1 MPQRYYFW
9 ATCVSGGVFYCLVF
23 MFTQDFRLSD
33 KQVLHSQPELL
44 LFLLPGALM
53 AVMQQESPLKS
64 TLIMALT
71 GTLLAALLL
80 HGVFAGTVRWDYIS
94 VWSLS
99 GMFWAGCGALL
110 IRLLRLVAAF
120 KR

>member
-9 ATCVSGGVFYCLVF
+9 ATCLSGGVFYCLVF
-23 MFTQDFRLSD
+23 MFTQDFRLLD

-44 LFLLPGALM
+44 FFLLPGALM
-53 AVMQQESPLKS
+53 ALMQQEAPLKS
-64 TLIMALT
+64 TLIMAFT

-80 HGVFAGTVRWDYIS
+80 HGVFAEPTRWDYIAI
-94 VWSLS
+94 WSLS

-110 IRLLRLVAAF
+110 VRLLRLIAAS
-120 KR
+120 RR